1 MKVPQEA
8 EGFSLPHR
16 RDDKGKGDGGP
27 NVSTSASSESE
38 SSSEAQSSSEEVAI
52 QLANIEERVGIYM
65 PVTVQMAFEMLF
77 TSVHFT

>member
-16 RDDKGKGDGGP
+16 RDDKGIGDRVAS
-27 NVSTSASSESE
+27 VSTSASSENE
-38 SSSEAQSSSEEVAI
+38 SSSEAQSSSEEVAM

-65 PVTVQMAFEMLF
+65 PVTVQMAFETLF